1 MRCYKK
7 GMGMNK
13 KGKGE
18 VLKRLAGYIWDC
30 RLEAGQAL
38 VLAAAANI
46 LSLAGP
52 LFMGRA
58 VDAMSGPGAVD
69 FREVFRCCGWMA
81 VFYLASGCFSCL
93 LSAVMI
99 RLSKKITCCMRS
111 EAFDRLL
118 RVPAG
123 YCDARETGDILSC
136 LSYDINIIHDTL
148 STDLMAIITSFFTV
162 VISLYMMLSISVEMM
177 LVFAVAVP
185 VSIAA
190 ARWITLRSRQAY
202 REKSEELGRLNGFA
216 EERIGG
222 RRTIQAYGQQAN
234 VCREFAQRNREV
246 SRACY
251 RAQCYSSL
259 SGPAINF
266 INNSSLAAISVLGAL
281 FYLSGR
287 MSLGTIS
294 AFVLYSRK
302 CSGPVSEIASNVS
315 DLQASLAAA
324 KRVFELLDEKTE
336 QELWEG
342 RIRLQSRN
350 LQEDQKAQENRE
362 GQEICSAERNQGVG
376 ECQECRNTKVCS
388 GKGIVFSH
396 VTFGYDMKMPVLCD
410 ISFQVPEGTTTAVV
424 GPTGSGKTTLIN
436 LLMGFYPCGQ
446 GSISMDGREIG
457 ALSLEMLRKTC
468 AVILQ
473 ESWIFS
479 GTVYENIAYGSS
491 GASRE
496 AVKEAARKA
505 QLHGYISRLPDGYD
519 TRLGEGGLKLSK
531 GQRQMVAIARA
542 MLPRAPV
549 LIFDEATSDVDIR
562 TEKQLQAAMAH
573 LAKGKTCILIA
584 HRLSTIK
591 HADQI
596 IVLQKGRIAQKGN
609 HWQLLKQEGPYREMY
624 GAYGDGI

>member
-1 MRCYKK
+1 MRDQKK
-7 GMGMNK
+7 GTGMK
-13 KGKGE
+13 KEGKWE
-18 VLKRLAGYIWDC
+18 VLKRQAGYIWDC

-58 VDAMSGPGAVD
+58 VDAMSGLGAVD
-69 FREVFRCCGWMA
+69 FGAVFRCCGWMA
-81 VFYLASGCFSCL
+81 VFYLVSGCFSCL

-99 RLSKKITCCMRS
+99 RLSKKITCRMRS

-148 STDLMAIITSFFTV
+148 STDLLAIITSFFTV

-190 ARWITLRSRQAY
+190 ARWITLKSRQAY

-222 RRTIQAYGQQAN
+222 RRAIQAYGQQAN
-234 VCREFAQRNREV
+234 VCREFEKRNREA

-287 MSLGTIS
+287 MSLGAIS
-294 AFVLYSRK
+294 SFVLYSHK

-324 KRVFELLDEKTE
+324 KRVFGLLDEKTE

-342 RIRLQSRN
+342 RIGRQSRN
-350 LQEDQKAQENRE
+350 
-362 GQEICSAERNQGVG
+362 
-376 ECQECRNTKVCS
+376 TKEYS

-396 VTFGYDMKMPVLCD
+396 VTFGYDMKTSVLYD

-424 GPTGSGKTTLIN
+424 GATGSGKTTLIN

-446 GSISMDGREIG
+446 GSIFMDGREIG

-549 LIFDEATSDVDIR
+549 LILDEATSDVDIR